1 MRCRMQT
8 MFTVIYLHMG
18 IVGTGRPEPELNVEN
33 YRINFLYFYNEMFK
47 IQSYHS
53 FLVEI
58 FAKRQQFLA
67 SS

>member
-1 MRCRMQT
+1 
-8 MFTVIYLHMG
+8 MG